1 MKDLIESPPRTIMEV
16 YRSLPEGT
24 LAELIDGVLY
34 MSPAPKF
41 NHQSVLLRLSRILCD
56 EIIDKGKGEVIVA
69 PFDVYLDEELN
80 AVQPDI
86 VVVLNAN
93 DHILDREGSIHGVPD
108 LLVEILS
115 KGNTKHDTEKKL
127 ELYER
132 FGVKQYWIID
142 PKSREVF
149 VYHLVKGKYQKF
161 SEAIGK
167 INSKLLD
174 FTISL

>member
-1 MKDLIESPPRTIMEV
+1 MIDLIESPPRTIMEV
-16 YRSLPEGT
+16 YKILPEGT
-24 LAELIDGVLY
+24 LAELIDGVIY

-41 NHQSVLLRLSRILCD
+41 NHQKTLRTIARQLEDKILT
-56 EIIDKGKGEVIVA
+56 ENLGEVIMS

-93 DHILDREGSIHGVPD
+93 DHIIDREGSIHGVPD

-115 KGNTKHDTEKKL
+115 KGNTKHDTVKKL

-132 FGVKQYWIID
+132 FGVKEYWIVD
-142 PKSREVF
+142 PKSNQAV
-149 VYHLVKGKYQKF
+149 VYQLVNGKYQKLP
-161 SEAIGK
+161 EANGK

-174 FTISL
+174 LTISL